1 MDRTLDPFH
10 GELTVASKLL
20 WSCSRGASYQ
30 VRESIQSEASEGRA
44 SLRQSRYLPV
54 PYRDALVAAGQ
65 AQPHGIPALPEW
77 NEALALDAMDK
88 LSVRLAIL
96 SISSPGVHFGDD
108 AAAVALARAVNETG
122 AQISAAAPQRV

>member
-1 MDRTLDPFH
+1 
-10 GELTVASKLL
+10 
-20 WSCSRGASYQ
+20 
-30 VRESIQSEASEGRA
+30 
-44 SLRQSRYLPV
+44 
-54 PYRDALVAAGQ
+54 
-65 AQPHGIPALPEW
+65 HGIPALPEW